1 MRSDASTG
9 GVADFIT
16 ERTLGDV
23 IPTFTLIQFSAARTY
38 ANFNSSTS
46 VPFGSQN
53 FYAYEMTNDGNFYSA
68 PCSTSTH
75 ILMYPNNVVSDGFQ
89 NNFCRGA

>member
-1 MRSDASTG
+1 M
-9 GVADFIT
+9 
-16 ERTLGDV
+16 
-23 IPTFTLIQFSAARTY
+23 
-38 ANFNSSTS
+38 
-46 VPFGSQN
+46 PFGSQN
-53 FYAYEMTNDGNFYSA
+53 FYAYEMTNEGNFYSA